1 MKTLFLLFYFIKS
14 SRQEEDPAGECFGI
28 TLKQLFSKYCGD
40 GAEKLKNILYNNP
53 TSMSKTTQREWS
65 RLSKKYNDNI
75 AE

>member
-1 MKTLFLLFYFIKS
+1 MEYN
-14 SRQEEDPAGECFGI
+14 C

-53 TSMSKTTQREWS
+53 TSMSKTNQREWS